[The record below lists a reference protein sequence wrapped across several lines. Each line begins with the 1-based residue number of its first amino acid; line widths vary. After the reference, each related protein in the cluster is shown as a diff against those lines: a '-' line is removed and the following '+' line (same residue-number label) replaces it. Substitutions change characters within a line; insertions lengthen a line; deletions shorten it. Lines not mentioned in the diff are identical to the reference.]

1 MPGRMSGFSG
11 LRAVLSLVA
20 GPALRACALSYPWPQ
35 VRVFRLARCPIPDG
49 MSGFSGLRAVL
60 SLCGAIAG
68 GLGNAELRQAA
79 AAHHSAKSPSMF
91 AVK

>member
-60 SLCGAIAG
+60 SLCGAIADPDPD
-68 GLGNAELRQAA
+68 ADPEFAFFSLR
-79 AAHHSAKSPSMF
+79 
-91 AVK
+91 AVRRTKF